1 MHSQCSLLTR
11 LYLSSIMWTLVMAKK
26 EPMSRSEVVPSV
38 LCSIFTITNS
48 SQENL
53 DLFLANAQCQHIFL
67 AACRDSGFAR
77 MLEPYRYHTIASK
90 ITLVANGYIAPDI
103 ARLGWWTTT
112 WPDVFGERANRTPL
126 AEQKKRAAIAQVE
139 QARCRQLGLVGIVNE
154 RLAQS
159 ILEVVRPVVKV
170 SGRGFESFGLGV
182 DLMSKALKGMPS
194 EASPGIV
201 KLVDDID

>member
-1 MHSQCSLLTR
+1 
-11 LYLSSIMWTLVMAKK
+11 
-26 EPMSRSEVVPSV
+26 
-38 LCSIFTITNS
+38 
-48 SQENL
+48 
-53 DLFLANAQCQHIFL
+53 
-67 AACRDSGFAR
+67 

-159 ILEVVRPVVKV
+159 ILEVVRPVADVG
-170 SGRGFESFGLGV
+170 GRDLQSFGL
-182 DLMSKALKGMPS
+182 ALHVVPTMPKKFPL
-194 EASPGIV
+194 ETFQGIV
-201 KLVDDID
+201 ELVDDVD

>member
-1 MHSQCSLLTR
+1 MRSQCSPSTKP
-11 LYLSSIMWTLVMAKK
+11 YLSSTMWTLVMAKK
-26 EPMSRSEVVPSV
+26 KPMSRLEVFPSAPYFV
-38 LCSIFTITNS
+38 STMTNNT
-48 SQENL
+48 QENL
-53 DLFLANAQCQHIFL
+53 DLFLANSQCRHIFL
-67 AACRDSGFAR
+67 ATCRDSGFAR

-139 QARCRQLGLVGIVNE
+139 QARCRQLGLVGIVDE

-159 ILEVVRPVVKV
+159 ILEVVRPVVNV
-170 SGRGFESFGLGV
+170 SGRAFESFGLGV
-182 DLMSKALKGMPS
+182 NMISKSLKGMPS
-194 EASPGIV
+194 QASPGIV